1 MSETKIIDERIAITQ
16 YEPEFERLLQEYIAL
31 GVTSALEIGSY
42 FGYSLHHWLYY
53 SSQDATVV
61 SIDLP
66 ISDFCGKHDPRV
78 PVQEYAIANEWKL
91 WTKRNKNKLY
101 LIQSAS
107 QLETTKQEAIKL
119 NQEKPFDFV
128 FIDGDHR
135 YEAVKKDFEMY
146 SSMVR
151 PGGIVALH
159 DIGYAEEGGVHSY
172 WDSIKNDF
180 KHLELRLH
188 PKNEKGIGIVYIQ

>member
-1 MSETKIIDERIAITQ
+1 
-16 YEPEFERLLQEYIAL
+16 
-31 GVTSALEIGSY
+31 
-42 FGYSLHHWLYY
+42 
-53 SSQDATVV
+53 
-61 SIDLP
+61 
-66 ISDFCGKHDPRV
+66 
-78 PVQEYAIANEWKL
+78 
-91 WTKRNKNKLY
+91 
-101 LIQSAS
+101 
-107 QLETTKQEAIKL
+107 
-119 NQEKPFDFV
+119 
-128 FIDGDHR
+128 
-135 YEAVKKDFEMY
+135 MY

>member
-31 GVTSALEIGSY
+31 NVTSGLEIGSY

-53 SSQDATVV
+53 SSKEATIV

-66 ISDFCGKHDPRV
+66 ISDFCGKQDPRV
-78 PVQEYAIANEWKL
+78 PIQEYAIANEWKL

-151 PGGIVALH
+151 PGGMVALH